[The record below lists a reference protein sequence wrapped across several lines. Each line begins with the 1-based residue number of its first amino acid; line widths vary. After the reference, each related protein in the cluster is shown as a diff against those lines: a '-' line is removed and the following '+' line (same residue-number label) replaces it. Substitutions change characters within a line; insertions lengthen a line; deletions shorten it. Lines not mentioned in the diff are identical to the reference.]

1 MGKDRGLFIFNN
13 ICDKMSRLVYKRAL
27 KKEDFIDFGE
37 QIMFFKDSN
46 IAYIIVKKD
55 TNYIIR
61 KKKIFSNHQI
71 SERTAKTIS
80 QVLKIVS

>member
-1 MGKDRGLFIFNN
+1 
-13 ICDKMSRLVYKRAL
+13 MSRLVYQRSL

-55 TNYIIR
+55 SNFIIR
-61 KKKIFSNHQI
+61 KKKIFNNYQI
-71 SERTAKTIS
+71 DEKSVKTMS
-80 QVLKIVS
+80 QVMKIVNH